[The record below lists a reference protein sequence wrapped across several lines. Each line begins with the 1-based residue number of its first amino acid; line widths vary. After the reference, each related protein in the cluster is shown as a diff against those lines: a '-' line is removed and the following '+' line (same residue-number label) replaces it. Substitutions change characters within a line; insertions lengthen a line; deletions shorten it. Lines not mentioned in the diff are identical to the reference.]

1 LGRDLIHGPDEE
13 ERWFPLESFRIFFS
27 ADTHGNTVV
36 WRKWL
41 SAVQVYKADVLIF
54 AGDLTGK
61 AIVPVF
67 DYGDHYEAE
76 VLGQKRKAKTKEE
89 LQKLLDFIEGLSYYY
104 IVATPEEIQEIA
116 ADPKKQA
123 ELFER
128 LMKERMKKWLDL
140 IIEKLN
146 LNEVL
151 PIVMPGNDDE
161 QYIDEVIKSY
171 EDRGIVYP
179 LDKVVEIPLGY
190 AIISHEYVNP
200 TPWNT
205 PREAPEPKLKKMLE
219 QKIKW
224 AMDKGYT
231 NFDKIIFNFHCP
243 PWNTKLDL
251 APKLTK
257 DLKPV
262 YIGGKPVMVHVGS
275 KAVREV
281 IEKYQPILGL
291 HGHIHES
298 YASDK
303 IGRTVVLNPGSEY
316 SEGILRGFVVELTEE
331 GLKNWWKIEG

>member
-1 LGRDLIHGPDEE
+1 M
-13 ERWFPLESFRIFFS
+13 ESFRIFFS